1 MILTPEAEI
10 AQFLRRVKYVLL
22 ALAIGWVIS
31 LLAPILTP
39 FVLALALA
47 WLGDPLVDRI
57 EATGRSRN
65 TGVVLVF
72 VAMVLVIT
80 ALLVILVP
88 MIERQIATLIAA
100 VPQAQAWL
108 MQTGIPWFEQKTG
121 LQVMQWMDPDRLIDW
136 VRSHW
141 QQAGGFA
148 KTFFG
153 YVSRSGFAM
162 VTWVVNILLLPIL
175 AFYFL
180 RDWDKLVERVASTIP
195 RNHIGTISKLAR
207 ESNEVLGAFIRGQ
220 FLVMIALGVI
230 YAAGLSLVGLKL
242 GLLIGLVAGLISFI
256 PYLGATTGIVMAVVA
271 ALVQAQGFDLKL
283 LLLVGVVFTV
293 GQLLE
298 SYVLTPRIVGDKIGL
313 HPVAV
318 IFAVMAGGQLFGF
331 LGMLLALPVAA
342 VSNVLLRYAHQRYRE
357 SELYVGE
364 TAIALDSYIDRRA
377 DTIVVP
383 KDPDLKGAWC
393 RSCRLPCATRRTSA
407 WKPSSARRTARWRS
421 CVRLRWEQRTTGC
434 TWKARRA
441 RARRIRRWRC
451 VRWRSRRGGSRPICR

>member
-10 AQFLRRVKYVLL
+10 AQFLRRLKYVLA
-22 ALAIGWVIS
+22 ALAVGWVIW
-31 LLAPILTP
+31 LLGPILTP

-57 EATGRSRN
+57 EANGRSRN

-72 VAMVLVIT
+72 VAMILVIT
-80 ALLVILVP
+80 AALLILVP
-88 MIERQIATLIAA
+88 MIERQIATLVAA
-100 VPQAQAWL
+100 IPQAQQWL

-121 LQVMQWMDPDRLIDW
+121 LEIMQWMDPDRLIEW

-153 YVSRSGFAM
+153 YVSRSGFTM

-180 RDWDKLVERVASTIP
+180 RDWDKLVERVASMIP
-195 RNHIGTISKLAR
+195 RNHIGTITKLAR
-207 ESNEVLGAFIRGQ
+207 ESDEVLGAFIRGQ
-220 FLVMIALGVI
+220 FLVMIALGVV

-256 PYLGATTGIVMAVVA
+256 PYLGATTGIVMAIGA

-283 LLLVGVVFTV
+283 LILVGVVFTV

-342 VSNVLLRYAHQRYRE
+342 VSNVLLRYAHQRYRQ
-357 SELYVGE
+357 SDLYAGE
-364 TAIALDSYIDRRA
+364 KSAIVLDSYIDTPTIIV
-377 DTIVVP
+377 DTSP
-383 KDPDLKGAWC
+383 KAPDSK
-393 RSCRLPCATRRTSA
+393 
-407 WKPSSARRTARWRS
+407 
-421 CVRLRWEQRTTGC
+421 
-434 TWKARRA
+434 
-441 RARRIRRWRC
+441 
-451 VRWRSRRGGSRPICR
+451 

>member
-10 AQFLRRVKYVLL
+10 AQFLRRLKYVLV
-22 ALAIGWVIS
+22 ALAAGWVIW
-31 LLAPILTP
+31 LLGPILTP

-72 VAMVLVIT
+72 VAMILMIT
-80 ALLVILVP
+80 AALLILVP
-88 MIERQIATLIAA
+88 MIERQIATLVAA
-100 VPQAQAWL
+100 IPQAQQWL

-121 LQVMQWMDPDRLIDW
+121 LEIMQWMDPDRLIEW

-153 YVSRSGFAM
+153 YVSRSGFTM

-180 RDWDKLVERVASTIP
+180 RDWDKLVERVASMIP
-195 RNHIGTISKLAR
+195 RNHIGTITKLAR
-207 ESNEVLGAFIRGQ
+207 ESDEVLGAFIRGQ
-220 FLVMIALGVI
+220 FLVMIALGVV

-256 PYLGATTGIVMAVVA
+256 PYLGATTGIVMAIAA

-283 LLLVGVVFTV
+283 LILVGIVFTV

-342 VSNVLLRYAHQRYRE
+342 VSNVLLRYAHQRYRQ
-357 SELYVGE
+357 SDLYAGE
-364 TAIALDSYIDRRA
+364 RSAIVLDSYIDKP
-377 DTIVVP
+377 TIIVETSP
-383 KDPDLKGAWC
+383 KAPDP
-393 RSCRLPCATRRTSA
+393 
-407 WKPSSARRTARWRS
+407 
-421 CVRLRWEQRTTGC
+421 Q
-434 TWKARRA
+434 
-441 RARRIRRWRC
+441 
-451 VRWRSRRGGSRPICR
+451 